1 MEDTSAR
8 WAPYVAERQVGAMI
22 EFELIDVD
30 AAKVASAAASVE
42 GVAFTDIAQTHDEIT
57 QNSLKIATLED
68 NLWCLDGSWQLPKKN
83 GINGETGWWSEKV
96 SGVWGSF
103 SNSIWS
109 SDGPLL
115 TFTFSEPQS
124 SDGFTIVFDTK
135 ANEVAAAFKIKT
147 YSADGTLIN
156 TASVSGNSETIVIVD
171 CPSLNY
177 SKMTVEFTR
186 TAKPYRRVR
195 VTEVVF
201 GYLQQFDKSKI
212 VNMQVDFE
220 GSMAMSN
227 LASGKIAVTI
237 DNSDKAYNVLNPEG
251 VYKFLQ
257 DGQGI
262 NAAYSINGES
272 VSMGRFYFD
281 NATAND
287 DALTATIV
295 GYDKVYQL
303 DQALCSI
310 SGSGSWTVA
319 EAVAAV
325 IADSGVELAIDIPSE
340 IGQRTVGKAIPANST
355 HREVLRLIAQAGM
368 THIFINRLDVLTAK
382 DYDIS
387 AAVDVLDGTNMTTW
401 GEAKDTGRI
410 NTVTVTVSEDV
421 VYTATNKTADEPL
434 KVLAVTNPLATSQEV
449 AEWILEMAGYRY
461 EYSLKSMGNPAG
473 DVGDCIE
480 VANVYESREKAI
492 AIRESYSYN
501 GALRANIKAYGR

>member
-30 AAKVASAAASVE
+30 AAVTVIASAENEAAEVSKIKQL
-42 GVAFTDIAQTHDEIT
+42 TNKNT
-57 QNSLKIATLED
+57 QNTLKLADLEPD
-68 NLWCLDGSWQLPKKN
+68 LWALDGSFSLPR
-83 GINGETGWWSEKV
+83 INGDNGEIGWWSKGLSDED
-96 SGVWGSF
+96 GNIDITLSF
-103 SNSIWS
+103 SFGSV
-109 SDGPLL
+109 
-115 TFTFSEPQS
+115 QS
-124 SDGFTIVFDTK
+124 SRGFTVIFDTK
-135 ANEVAAAFKIKT
+135 AGCVGSDFTFLVYKDSTLLKT
-147 YSADGTLIN
+147 KVVN
-156 TASVSGNSETIVIVD
+156 GNRQAVCVVD
-171 CPSLNY
+171 CAVENY
-177 SKMTVEFTR
+177 NKLVINFTK
-186 TAKPYRRVR
+186 TAEAYRRIR
-195 VTEVVF
+195 VCEVVF
-201 GYLQQFDKSKI
+201 GFLQQFDQTKI
-212 VNMQVDFE
+212 VSMQIDFE
-220 GSMAMSN
+220 GSLAMSN
-227 LASGKIAVTI
+227 LPSGKIAVTI

-262 NAAYSINGES
+262 NVAYSINGES

-310 SGSGSWTVA
+310 SGSGNWTVD
-319 EAVAAV
+319 EAVAEV

-340 IGQRTVGKAIPANST
+340 IGQRTVGKAIPANTT
-355 HREVLRLIAQAGM
+355 HREVLRLIAQAAM

-382 DYDIS
+382 DYNVD

-410 NTVTVTVSEDV
+410 NTVTVTVDENI

-449 AEWILEMAGYRY
+449 ANWILEMAGYRY

-480 VANVYESREKAI
+480 VANVYGSKEKAI

-501 GALRANIKAYGR
+501 GALRANIRAYGR